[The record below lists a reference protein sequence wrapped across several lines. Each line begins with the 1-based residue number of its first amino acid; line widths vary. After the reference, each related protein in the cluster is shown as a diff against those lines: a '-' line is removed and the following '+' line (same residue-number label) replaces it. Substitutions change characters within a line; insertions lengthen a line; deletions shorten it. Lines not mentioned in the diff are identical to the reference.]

1 MSGVPP
7 EDAPRRPEDK
17 PLGIEGLLGLGLD
30 GRRDDVHI
38 TRGEN
43 FYLYGGS
50 KPTHE
55 HMRETVLRL
64 NDKVDARGKKLNEI
78 NAREL
83 SEIAGE
89 VRKEMPGPR
98 RTRRRAP

>member
-1 MSGVPP
+1 MTGVPP
-7 EDAPRRPEDK
+7 EQGPRRPEEK
-17 PLGIEGLLGLGLD
+17 PLGMEGLLGLGLD
-30 GRRDDVHI
+30 GRPDDVHI

-55 HMRETVLRL
+55 HMRETVLRF
-64 NDKVDARGKKLNEI
+64 NDKVDARGKKLNEV

-83 SEIAGE
+83 NEIAHE
-89 VRKEMPGPR
+89 LRKEMADRQR
-98 RTRRRAP
+98 RSP